1 MPLKIIDSFDVYHL
15 SILDENGN
23 IDKKLMP
30 KISEKEI
37 FSLYEFM
44 LLTRIF
50 DDKALK
56 LQRQGR
62 LGTYASMLGQEA
74 TIIGSS
80 YALEKKD
87 WMFPSFR
94 ESGAYLL
101 RGLSPEKLFM
111 YWGGDERGM
120 FIPKDQNNFP
130 VCIPVATQTLHAVGA
145 AMASNIKNEKTAFL
159 TYFGDGATSEGDFH
173 EAMNFAGVFNAP
185 VVFIC
190 QNNQFAISVP
200 RENQTKSKT
209 IAQKAIAYG
218 FQGIQ
223 VDGNDVF
230 AVYKATKDALHKAR
244 AKKGPT
250 LIECFTYRIGDHTTA
265 DDSSKYRA
273 KKELEYWQKK
283 DPILRLRK
291 YMQKN
296 NLWSKNYE
304 DKITKKFTDLIE
316 NSVKKYESVKPQDK
330 EEIFKYAYS
339 SMPKKLKEQS
349 DYLKEVGE

>member
-1 MPLKIIDSFDVYHL
+1 MPLKIIESFDIYHL

-30 KISEKEI
+30 KISKKEI

-120 FIPKDQNNFP
+120 LIPKDQNNFP

-173 EAMNFAGVFNAP
+173 EAMNFAGVFNSP

-190 QNNQFAISVP
+190 QNNQFAISLP

-230 AVYKATKDALHKAR
+230 TVYKATKDALQKAR
-244 AKKGPT
+244 TKKGPT
-250 LIECFTYRIGDHTTA
+250 FIECFTYRIGDHTTA
-265 DDSSKYRA
+265 DDSSKYRT

-296 NLWSKNYE
+296 KLWNKSYE

-316 NSVKKYESVKPQDK
+316 KAV
-330 EEIFKYAYS
+330 
-339 SMPKKLKEQS
+339 
-349 DYLKEVGE
+349 

>member
-1 MPLKIIDSFDVYHL
+1 MPLKIIESFDIYHL

-30 KISEKEI
+30 KISKKEI

-120 FIPKDQNNFP
+120 LIPKDQNNFP

-185 VVFIC
+185 IVFIC

-230 AVYKATKDALHKAR
+230 TVYKATKDALQKAR
-244 AKKGPT
+244 ARKGPT
-250 LIECFTYRIGDHTTA
+250 LIECFTYRIGDHTTS
-265 DDSSKYRA
+265 DDSSKYRT

-296 NLWSKNYE
+296 KLWSKSYE
-304 DKITKKFTDLIE
+304 DKLTKKFTDLIE
-316 NSVKKYESVKPQDK
+316 NAVKKYESVKPQDK